1 MIDIEKI
8 FSIRA
13 DGVVDLLI
21 NSCTKLNFCL
31 PHLAYKITEK
41 NEQTKFVEV
50 IFDAI
55 SYLKLVWFIFLC
67 WNFSDLILDFRPY
80 FGFLLLKPREAL
92 LSSLPNSCNFYTHRL
107 IELYNPRFCLARYA
121 AELDVTLNEVNFL

>member
-8 FSIRA
+8 FSIKA

-50 IFDAI
+50 IFDVDWDKD
-55 SYLKLVWFIFLC
+55 SYVM
-67 WNFSDLILDFRPY
+67 Y
-80 FGFLLLKPREAL
+80 HQEA
-92 LSSLPNSCNFYTHRL
+92 
-107 IELYNPRFCLARYA
+107 
-121 AELDVTLNEVNFL
+121 

>member
-1 MIDIEKI
+1 MIYIEKN

-55 SYLKLVWFIFLC
+55 SYLKLVLIIFFMLKFFSS
-67 WNFSDLILDFRPY
+67 NFEF
-80 FGFLLLKPREAL
+80 
-92 LSSLPNSCNFYTHRL
+92 
-107 IELYNPRFCLARYA
+107 
-121 AELDVTLNEVNFL
+121 